1 MAALYKQ
8 GPGRQSEKFFWFLQ
22 RYRDGQ
28 QNDLPF
34 FNPHKQK
41 NLLKHNLTTI
51 IIRMDLSKTEMKTMK
66 TDLKKS
72 KKARRY
78 KLIRWLLVDLAVVAL
93 VFAILLYRPGRYK
106 PADSSN
112 FEEGEVSPYLTN
124 ELSPAIYN
132 GAQRAKPYDVIITQD
147 GLNDIIAR
155 GNWPMESEGVLL
167 YAPAAL
173 FVPGRL
179 VLMGTADAK
188 GVEFVVTIELE
199 PKIDEEGLLNLQL
212 AKLKVGAMNIT
223 PLAKIVAKKMYMQRI
238 SDIEVDTNTLQT
250 KIVASLLTDEPF
262 DPVFIIDDK
271 KVRIEKITIENEKLS
286 AHLVPAS

>member
-1 MAALYKQ
+1 
-8 GPGRQSEKFFWFLQ
+8 
-22 RYRDGQ
+22 
-28 QNDLPF
+28 
-34 FNPHKQK
+34 
-41 NLLKHNLTTI
+41 
-51 IIRMDLSKTEMKTMK
+51 MKTME

-72 KKARRY
+72 KKARLI
-78 KLIRWLLVDLAVVAL
+78 KLVRWLLVDLAVAAIIFAL
-93 VFAILLYRPGRYK
+93 LLYRPGRYK
-106 PADSSN
+106 PSDSDSDKYRR
-112 FEEGEVSPYLTN
+112 GEVSPYLTN
-124 ELSPAIYN
+124 ELGPAINN
-132 GAQRAKPYDVIITQD
+132 GVQRVEPFDVVITQE

-155 GNWPMESEGVLL
+155 GSWPMESEGILL